1 MLFMI
6 LILSFLGVCG
16 IYTTEYDDV
25 INKIIFALIL
35 GTLLIG
41 SAYYFS
47 KPTALDVYQGKTT
60 LQYTIIDGIKTDSIV
75 IFKDK

>member
-1 MLFMI
+1 MI
-6 LILSFLGVCG
+6 IILLILSFLAVSGMC
-16 IYTTEYDDV
+16 TTEYDDM
-25 INKIIFALIL
+25 ISKIIFGLIL